1 MTEPLAPAAV
11 MCVSTWNQ
19 AEWPP
24 LLARMGD
31 PPGTLWTR
39 GAREAAI
46 APCIAIVG
54 SRRATPAALRHAH
67 DLARDLA
74 NSGVTVVSGLA
85 YGIDAAAHTGA
96 LEAGRTIAVVACG
109 LDRTYP
115 AGHDWLARA
124 IVDRGF
130 LVSEFPPGT
139 PPLKHHFPRRNRLI
153 SALSI
158 AVVVA
163 EAPETSGAL
172 ITARWALEQGRE
184 VFVVPGPPAGGRNRG
199 GHLLAND
206 GARLVESA
214 DDVLVALNL
223 RRVGAQVAA
232 GDPPPDEPVLRA
244 LVPGEPADLDD
255 VVRRVHLPAST
266 VLARLATL
274 ELGGWVERGPGGRF
288 VRVARKW

>member
-1 MTEPLAPAAV
+1 MTAPLTCADDP
-11 MCVSTWNQ
+11 CVSTWSP
-19 AEWPP
+19 ADWPP
-24 LLARMGD
+24 LLTRVE
-31 PPGTLWTR
+31 PPDTLWTR
-39 GAREAAI
+39 GPREAAI

-54 SRRATPAALRHAH
+54 SRRASSPALRHAH

-74 NSGVTVVSGLA
+74 ASGITVVSGLA

-109 LDRTYP
+109 LDQTYP
-115 AGHDWLARA
+115 AAHDWLARA
-124 IVDRGF
+124 IVGKGM
-130 LVSEFPPGT
+130 LVSEFPPGS

-153 SALSI
+153 SALSL
-158 AVVVA
+158 AVVVS

-172 ITARWALEQGRE
+172 ITARWALDQGRE
-184 VFVVPGPPAGGRNRG
+184 VFVVPGPAAGGRNRG

-214 DDVLVALNL
+214 TDVLAALNL
-223 RRVGAQVAA
+223 RRVGQDVPA
-232 GDPPPDEPVLRA
+232 GDPPPDEPVVRA
-244 LVPGEPADLDD
+244 LVPGEPAELDD
-255 VVRRVHLPAST
+255 LVRRTGLPPPA